1 MLEQSCNEFITDL
14 ASSSPTP
21 GGGGASA
28 LVGAV
33 GMALGSMV
41 GNLTLGRKKY
51 AEVEPEIK
59 QLLLKS
65 AEITE
70 QFKLLVSRDAEAFQ
84 PLSRA
89 YGLPQTTEAE
99 KLEREKIMQAALI
112 EAVQPP
118 LEIARVCL
126 QAIKLQAEYA
136 RIGTRIAISDVGV
149 GAAFCRAALQGA
161 ALNVFI
167 NTKLLKDTAVRQA
180 LEQEIT
186 ELVARGSEQADL
198 IYAAVEAQLH

>member
-14 ASSSPTP
+14 ASSSPVP

-118 LEIARVCL
+118 MEIARVCL
-126 QAIKLQAEYA
+126 QAIELQAEYA

-149 GAAFCRAALQGA
+149 GAAFCKAALQGA

-167 NTKLLKDTAVRQA
+167 NTKLLKDTSVRQA

-198 IYAAVEAQLH
+198 IYATVEAQLH

>member
-1 MLEQSCNEFITDL
+1 MTMLEQSCNEFITDL

-112 EAVQPP
+112 EAVQP
-118 LEIARVCL
+118 
-126 QAIKLQAEYA
+126 
-136 RIGTRIAISDVGV
+136 
-149 GAAFCRAALQGA
+149 
-161 ALNVFI
+161 
-167 NTKLLKDTAVRQA
+167 
-180 LEQEIT
+180 
-186 ELVARGSEQADL
+186 
-198 IYAAVEAQLH
+198 

>member
-14 ASSSPTP
+14 ASSSPVP

-70 QFKLLVSRDAEAFQ
+70 QLKLLVSRDAEAFQ

-99 KLEREKIMQAALI
+99 KLERGKIMQAALI

-118 LEIARVCL
+118 MEIARVCL
-126 QAIKLQAEYA
+126 QAIELQAEYA

-149 GAAFCRAALQGA
+149 GAAFCKAALQGA

-198 IYAAVEAQLH
+198 IYATVEAQLH

>member
-14 ASSSPTP
+14 ASSSPVP

-70 QFKLLVSRDAEAFQ
+70 QLKLLVSRDAEAFQ

-118 LEIARVCL
+118 MEIARVCL
-126 QAIKLQAEYA
+126 QAIELQAEYA

-149 GAAFCRAALQGA
+149 GAAFCKAALQGA

-198 IYAAVEAQLH
+198 IYATVEAQLH

>member
-14 ASSSPTP
+14 ASSSPVP

-70 QFKLLVSRDAEAFQ
+70 QLKLLVSRDAEAFQ

-118 LEIARVCL
+118 MEIARVCL
-126 QAIKLQAEYA
+126 QAIELQAEYA

-149 GAAFCRAALQGA
+149 GAAFCKAALQGA

-167 NTKLLKDTAVRQA
+167 NTKLLKDTSVRQA

-198 IYAAVEAQLH
+198 IYATVEAQLH

>member
-126 QAIKLQAEYA
+126 QAIELQAEYA

>member
-149 GAAFCRAALQGA
+149 GVAFCRAALQGA

-186 ELVARGSEQADL
+186 ELVALGSEQADL
-198 IYAAVEAQLH
+198 VYAAVEAQLH